1 MPMNLNKP
9 LGQLYLTDRIKYY
22 VVKTG
27 YGDLLS
33 VQNSFLL
40 IWWFQSHLLSFLRK
54 FEEKKTHAIAT
65 CLLSQGASWDFK
77 LENKVQA
84 P

>member
-9 LGQLYLTDRIKYY
+9 LGQLYLTDGIKYY

-40 IWWFQSHLLSFLRK
+40 I
-54 FEEKKTHAIAT
+54 
-65 CLLSQGASWDFK
+65 
-77 LENKVQA
+77 
-84 P
+84 